1 MFTKITAID
10 ATPLVVASAFGL
22 VMAATAVNA
31 EPPGLDV
38 ADLKQAY
45 LECERAAQ
53 SNGLDAAGV
62 VACSMIYQDLK
73 RQGFGGSY
81 RLLHEWYDAQPKL
94 WARPSESLADA
105 PRALSYD
112 APEVRT

>member
-10 ATPLVVASAFGL
+10 ATPLMVASAFGF
-22 VMAATAVNA
+22 VVAATAVNA
-31 EPPGLDV
+31 EPPGLEV

-53 SNGLDAAGV
+53 SNGLDAAGI
-62 VACSMIYQDLK
+62 VACSMIYQNLK

-81 RLLHEWYDAQPKL
+81 RLLHEWYDAQPKP
-94 WARPSESLADA
+94 WARPGESFADA
-105 PRALSYD
+105 SKAMSYD
-112 APEVRT
+112 APAVRT